1 MFIMVMVVLAMVM
14 VVLIVIMMV
23 IMAVVVVLVMVMV
36 VLMIVITMVMVVMVD
51 GTGCVNQPCRAGG
64 KQSHLLHI
72 LYITEP
78 LLFPLVL
85 LSQVYIC
92 FWLQNLPRVGPSPEL
107 RAGRIR
113 CQGRDQCFLSPGQS

>member
-1 MFIMVMVVLAMVM
+1 MVMA
-14 VVLIVIMMV
+14 VIMMV
-23 IMAVVVVLVMVMV
+23 VVVVAAMIVLMVIMVVVVLVMVMV
-36 VLMIVITMVMVVMVD
+36 VLMIVITMVMVMMVD
-51 GTGCVNQPCRAGG
+51 GTGCVNQACRAGG

-113 CQGRDQCFLSPGQS
+113 CQGRDQCFLSPGHS